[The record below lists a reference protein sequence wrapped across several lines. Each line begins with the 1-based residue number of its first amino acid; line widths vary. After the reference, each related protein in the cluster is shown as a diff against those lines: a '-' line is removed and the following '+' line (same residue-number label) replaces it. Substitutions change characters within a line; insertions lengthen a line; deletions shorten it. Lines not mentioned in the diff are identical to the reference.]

1 MSRKRVF
8 AGAENWKTLAGRVA
22 WYYGKITDL
31 QITAEAVEK
40 GTLLDPVI
48 PDFSFIGSTQKIPRG
63 QPCAGS
69 SPTSGTNYIK

>member
-8 AGAENWKTLAGRVA
+8 AEAENWKTLAGRVA

-40 GTLLDPVI
+40 GTPTDPFVLE
-48 PDFSFIGSTQKIPRG
+48 
-63 QPCAGS
+63 CCLH
-69 SPTSGTNYIK
+69 